1 VGKKARTEGAGQMG
15 IPARAEAPPKQTTPE
30 TRRSSVM
37 LGPNDRLIGQ
47 LFIEG
52 DLHLDGTVEGEVS
65 ATGDVE
71 IADEARVKASVAGGD
86 VSIHGH
92 VNGAVTARKRLV
104 VARSGSLIGD
114 VRVARLVVQD
124 GATFS
129 GNVSMGPHVD
139 APPKPPEPVETP
151 EPATEPVAE
160 PVAEVIAEPIVT
172 MAPVPVVVK
181 AAPAAAK
188 PVDGHGKAAA
198 QKSKPKAKQK
208 RR

>member
-1 VGKKARTEGAGQMG
+1 
-15 IPARAEAPPKQTTPE
+15 
-30 TRRSSVM
+30 M
-37 LGPNDRLIGQ
+37 LGPRDRLIGQ

-86 VSIHGH
+86 ISIHGH

-104 VARSGSLIGD
+104 VGRSGSLIGD
-114 VRVARLVVQD
+114 VRVARLVIQD

-129 GNVSMGPHVD
+129 GNVSMGPHVEM
-139 APPKPPEPVETP
+139 APKPPEPVETP
-151 EPATEPVAE
+151 EKMAEPVAE
-160 PVAEVIAEPIVT
+160 PIAEP
-172 MAPVPVVVK
+172 AGPPVEVK
-181 AAPAAAK
+181 ASDGRSKPAA
-188 PVDGHGKAAA
+188 
-198 QKSKPKAKQK
+198 PKAKAKTKAK

>member
-1 VGKKARTEGAGQMG
+1 
-15 IPARAEAPPKQTTPE
+15 
-30 TRRSSVM
+30 M
-37 LGPNDRLIGQ
+37 LGPRDRLIGQ

-71 IADEARVKASVAGGD
+71 IADEARVKASIAGGD

-92 VNGAVTARKRLV
+92 VNGAVTARKRLI

-129 GNVSMGPHVD
+129 GNVSMGPHVE
-139 APPKPPEPVETP
+139 APAKTPEPVEMAKP
-151 EPATEPVAE
+151 SAELVAE
-160 PVAEVIAEPIVT
+160 PVADAIDKPIAT
-172 MAPVPVVVK
+172 MAPAPVVAK
-181 AAPAAAK
+181 APAVVTK
-188 PVDGHGKAAA
+188 PVDGHSKAAA
-198 QKSKPKAKQK
+198 QKSKPKPKQK

>member
-1 VGKKARTEGAGQMG
+1 
-15 IPARAEAPPKQTTPE
+15 
-30 TRRSSVM
+30 M
-37 LGPNDRLIGQ
+37 LGPRDRLVGQ

-52 DLHLDGTVEGEVS
+52 DLHLGGSVEGEVS

-71 IADEARVKASVAGGD
+71 IGDEARVKASVAGGD

-129 GNVSMGPHVD
+129 GNVSMGPHVEM
-139 APPKPPEPVETP
+139 APK
-151 EPATEPVAE
+151 ASE
-160 PVAEVIAEPIVT
+160 PVAEVAEPVLEVVGERVAEVTAEPIAT
-172 MAPVPVVVK
+172 PAPAAVK
-181 AAPAAAK
+181 AA
-188 PVDGHGKAAA
+188 DGHHKTAAP
-198 QKSKPKAKQK
+198 KSKPKAKPK

>member
-1 VGKKARTEGAGQMG
+1 MSSKQ
-15 IPARAEAPPKQTTPE
+15 PARASFSAADAPPKQTAPE
-30 TRRSSVM
+30 SHRNSVV
-37 LGPNDRLIGQ
+37 LGARDRLVGQ

-52 DLHLDGTVEGEVS
+52 DLHLGGSVEGEVS

-92 VNGAVTARKRLV
+92 VNGSVTARKRLV
-104 VARSGSLIGD
+104 VGRSGSLIGD

-129 GNVSMGPHVD
+129 GNVTMGPQVAAAAQPP
-139 APPKPPEPVETP
+139 APVEAPEPE
-151 EPATEPVAE
+151 AAQ
-160 PVAEVIAEPIVT
+160 IAEPT
-172 MAPVPVVVK
+172 AEPAARPALVK
-181 AAPAAAK
+181 AA
-188 PVDGHGKAAA
+188 DGHPKATAH
-198 QKSKPKAKQK
+198 KSKDKGKQK

>member
-1 VGKKARTEGAGQMG
+1 
-15 IPARAEAPPKQTTPE
+15 
-30 TRRSSVM
+30 M
-37 LGPNDRLIGQ
+37 LGPRDRLIGQ

-86 VSIHGH
+86 ISIHGH

-104 VARSGSLIGD
+104 VGRSGSLIGD
-114 VRVARLVVQD
+114 VRVARLVIQD

-129 GNVSMGPHVD
+129 GNVSMGPHVET
-139 APPKPPEPVETP
+139 AVKAPEPVVEEP
-151 EPATEPVAE
+151 EPIAPGPTATEPTMTMAAP
-160 PVAEVIAEPIVT
+160 PVAAKAT
-172 MAPVPVVVK
+172 DGHAK
-181 AAPAAAK
+181 TAAP
-188 PVDGHGKAAA
+188 
-198 QKSKPKAKQK
+198 KSKPQAKQK

>member
-1 VGKKARTEGAGQMG
+1 VGKE
-15 IPARAEAPPKQTTPE
+15 PEKQTAPE
-30 TRRSSVM
+30 SRRSSVV
-37 LGPNDRLIGQ
+37 LGPRDRLIGQ

-71 IADEARVKASVAGGD
+71 IADEAHVKASVAGGD

-92 VNGAVTARKRLV
+92 VNGAVTARKRLMV
-104 VARSGSLIGD
+104 GRSGSLIGD

-129 GNVSMGPHVD
+129 GNVSMGPHVEM
-139 APPKPPEPVETP
+139 APKPPEPVETP
-151 EPATEPVAE
+151 APA
-160 PVAEVIAEPIVT
+160 AEPIPEPIAELA
-172 MAPVPVVVK
+172 APPVEVK
-181 AAPAAAK
+181 AS
-188 PVDGHGKAAA
+188 DGHQKATPP
-198 QKSKPKAKQK
+198 KSKDKGKQK

>member
-1 VGKKARTEGAGQMG
+1 MGTQATADGPPRDAAPEG
-15 IPARAEAPPKQTTPE
+15 
-30 TRRSSVM
+30 RRSSVI
-37 LGPNDRLIGQ
+37 LGPKDRLIGQ

-92 VNGAVTARKRLV
+92 VNGAVVARKRLV

-129 GNVSMGPHVD
+129 GNVSMGPHVEV
-139 APPKPPEPVETP
+139 APKAPEPVEVAQPAVEPIAELVVQPVAAVADAAVEVKAPPVSAKASDGHSKTA
-151 EPATEPVAE
+151 PAT
-160 PVAEVIAEPIVT
+160 
-172 MAPVPVVVK
+172 
-181 AAPAAAK
+181 
-188 PVDGHGKAAA
+188 
-198 QKSKPKAKQK
+198 SKPKAKPK

>member
-1 VGKKARTEGAGQMG
+1 
-15 IPARAEAPPKQTTPE
+15 
-30 TRRSSVM
+30 M
-37 LGPNDRLIGQ
+37 LGPRDRLIGQ

-86 VSIHGH
+86 VNIHGH
-92 VNGAVTARKRLV
+92 VNGPVTARKRLV
-104 VARSGSLIGD
+104 VGRSGSLIGD

-129 GNVSMGPHVD
+129 GNVSMGPHVET
-139 APPKPPEPVETP
+139 APKPPEPRAAAET
-151 EPATEPVAE
+151 AGAQ
-160 PVAEVIAEPIVT
+160 IAEPI
-172 MAPVPVVVK
+172 AEPAAHPAEVK
-181 AAPAAAK
+181 AAG
-188 PVDGHGKAAA
+188 GHPKATAPKSKDKGKA
-198 QKSKPKAKQK
+198 K

>member
-1 VGKKARTEGAGQMG
+1 MATSAWETVSSRRPA
-15 IPARAEAPPKQTTPE
+15 ARATSPLEGKEPVKQTAPE
-30 TRRSSVM
+30 SRRSSVI
-37 LGPNDRLIGQ
+37 LGPRDRLIGQ

-71 IADEARVKASVAGGD
+71 IADEAHVKASVAGGD

-129 GNVSMGPHVD
+129 GNVTMGPQ
-139 APPKPPEPVETP
+139 AETAPKPPEPVEAP
-151 EPATEPVAE
+151 E
-160 PVAEVIAEPIVT
+160 PVAEVVVEPIATV
-172 MAPVPVVVK
+172 AAPVVVK
-181 AAPAAAK
+181 AADGHTEAAA
-188 PVDGHGKAAA
+188 P
-198 QKSKPKAKQK
+198 KSKPKAKQK

>member
-1 VGKKARTEGAGQMG
+1 MSVWETVSSRRPAAKADE
-15 IPARAEAPPKQTTPE
+15 PPKQTAPE
-30 TRRSSVM
+30 SRRSSVI
-37 LGPNDRLIGQ
+37 LGPRDRLVGQ

-71 IADEARVKASVAGGD
+71 IADEARVKASVAGAD

-92 VNGAVTARKRLV
+92 VNGAVTARKRLIV
-104 VARSGSLIGD
+104 GRSGSLIGD

-129 GNVSMGPHVD
+129 GNVTMGPHVEA
-139 APPKPPEPVETP
+139 APRPAEPVEAA
-151 EPATEPVAE
+151 EAEVEPVA
-160 PVAEVIAEPIVT
+160 PIAPPTVE
-172 MAPVPVVVK
+172 AK
-181 AAPAAAK
+181 AA
-188 PVDGHGKAAA
+188 DGHSKAASP
-198 QKSKPKAKQK
+198 KSKPKPK